1 MGFRSKALL
10 LALGIGAGTNLVAAY
25 AVTAPFGDP
34 PALPDD
40 LVSLLTAIL
49 VVALPFLGLALLAE
63 RSRLL
68 WGVGLAVT
76 LLLWGWYVVMAI
88 SFRADG
94 SNVLNHMG
102 FDVILFIYP
111 FLLAPILAAM
121 SLIRKYSGKI
131 VSRSNPSSRT

>member
-1 MGFRSKALL
+1 ML
-10 LALGIGAGTNLVAAY
+10 LALGIGAGTNLVAGY
-25 AVTAPFGDP
+25 AVAVPFGDP

-40 LVSLLTAIL
+40 LLGLLMAIL
-49 VVALPFLGLALLAE
+49 LVASPFLGLALLAE

-88 SFRADG
+88 SYRADG

-102 FDVILFIYP
+102 FDVILFFYP
-111 FLLAPILAAM
+111 FLLAPILAVI
-121 SLIRKYSGKI
+121 SLIRTAWA
-131 VSRSNPSSRT
+131 R